1 MTASRL
7 GRAAGLIAAAGGVA
21 AHALERA
28 ARVIKA
34 PLLLLYHVS
43 IIALSAAIAASLPV
57 TFSFAA
63 RRLLA
68 YWAFVQNERLFLI
81 STEVVVAFVLIL
93 VFNHA
98 RTNWRN
104 RTLSKMARAA
114 GMVHVTPRTGVLAR
128 RTIRRSK
135 ERQAA
140 MRDIMLIGSTG
151 LRTFVDP
158 KGDLHAALQT
168 CRTAKIMLLDPE
180 SRGALERARIIP
192 DPAITQESLRRQ
204 VREAIDFLAALRTV
218 PQKSIQLKLY
228 PDPPLWKLAI
238 LGDYVWVQHY
248 HPGLDVQVLPEY
260 VFVHRQDPTS
270 LFPAFYQYFAR
281 RWTDPAIPEYDLVKD
296 EVVYRNAAGD
306 EVGRRRFGSAP
317 LDPSLGVA
325 RGGARPGWVRRKMA
339 RLISGAIAF
348 RP

>member
-1 MTASRL
+1 VTASRQR
-7 GRAAGLIAAAGGVA
+7 RAAGLIAATGRLA
-21 AHALERA
+21 APAFERA

-34 PLLLLYHVS
+34 PLPVLYHAS
-43 IIALSAAIAASLPV
+43 IIALSAAIAASLPI
-57 TFSFAA
+57 TLSFAA
-63 RRLLA
+63 GRLLA
-68 YWAFVQNERLFLI
+68 YWSFVQNERLFLI

-180 SRGALERARIIP
+180 SRGALERARTIRN
-192 DPAITQESLRRQ
+192 PAITQESLRRQ
-204 VREAIDFLAALRTV
+204 VREAVDFLAALRTA
-218 PQKSIQLKLY
+218 QKSIELKLY

-296 EVVYRNAAGD
+296 ELVYRDAAGD

-317 LDPSLGVA
+317 VDPGLGVA
-325 RGGARPGWVRRKMA
+325 RERSRRGWVRRKVA
-339 RLISGAIAF
+339 RLISGAI

>member
-104 RTLSKMARAA
+104 RSLSKMARAA
-114 GMVHVTPRTGVLAR
+114 GMVHVTPRRGVLAR

-180 SRGALERARIIP
+180 SRGALERARTIRN
-192 DPAITQESLRRQ
+192 PAITQESLRRQ
-204 VREAIDFLAALRTV
+204 VREAVDFLAALRTA
-218 PQKSIQLKLY
+218 QKSIELKLY

-281 RWTDPAIPEYDLVKD
+281 RWNDPAIPEYDLMKD
-296 EVVYRNAAGD
+296 ELVYRDAAGD
-306 EVGRRRFGSAP
+306 EVGRRRFGSTPA
-317 LDPSLGVA
+317 DPGLGVA
-325 RGGARPGWVRRKMA
+325 HGRSRGGWVRRKVA

>member
-1 MTASRL
+1 
-7 GRAAGLIAAAGGVA
+7 
-21 AHALERA
+21 
-28 ARVIKA
+28 
-34 PLLLLYHVS
+34 
-43 IIALSAAIAASLPV
+43 
-57 TFSFAA
+57 
-63 RRLLA
+63 
-68 YWAFVQNERLFLI
+68 
-81 STEVVVAFVLIL
+81 
-93 VFNHA
+93 
-98 RTNWRN
+98 
-104 RTLSKMARAA
+104 
-114 GMVHVTPRTGVLAR
+114 
-128 RTIRRSK
+128 
-135 ERQAA
+135 

-180 SRGALERARIIP
+180 SRGALERARTIRN
-192 DPAITQESLRRQ
+192 PAITQESLRRQ
-204 VREAIDFLAALRTV
+204 VREAVDFLAALRTA
-218 PQKSIQLKLY
+218 QKSIELKLY

-325 RGGARPGWVRRKMA
+325 RGGARRGWVRRKVA
-339 RLISGAIAF
+339 RLISGAI

>member
-1 MTASRL
+1 MTAFRR
-7 GRAAGLIAAAGGVA
+7 GRAAGLIAATGKLA
-21 AHALERA
+21 ARALERA

-34 PLLLLYHVS
+34 PLPVLSHVS

-63 RRLLA
+63 GRLLA
-68 YWAFVQNERLFLI
+68 YWSVVQNERLFLI
-81 STEVVVAFVLIL
+81 STEVLVAFLLIL
-93 VFNHA
+93 VLNHA
-98 RTNWRN
+98 RTNWKN

-140 MRDIMLIGSTG
+140 MRDVMLIGSTG

-158 KGDLHAALQT
+158 RGDLHAALQT

-180 SRGALERARIIP
+180 SRGALERARTIP

-204 VREAIDFLAALRTV
+204 VREAVDFLAALRTA
-218 PQKSIQLKLY
+218 QKSIQLKLY

-260 VFVHRQDPTS
+260 VFVHGQDPTS
-270 LFPAFYQYFAR
+270 LFAAFYQYFTR
-281 RWTDPAIPEYDLVKD
+281 RWNDPAIPEYDLVKD
-296 EVVYRNAAGD
+296 ELVYRDAAGD
-306 EVGRRRFGSAP
+306 EVGRRRFGSMAA
-317 LDPSLGVA
+317 DPSLGVA
-325 RGGARPGWVRRKMA
+325 RGGARRGWVRRKVA
-339 RLISGAIAF
+339 RLISGAMAF

>member
-104 RTLSKMARAA
+104 RSLSKMARAA
-114 GMVHVTPRTGVLAR
+114 GMVHVTPRRGVLAR

-180 SRGALERARIIP
+180 SRGALERARTIRN
-192 DPAITQESLRRQ
+192 PAITQESLRRQ
-204 VREAIDFLAALRTV
+204 VREAVDFLAALRTA
-218 PQKSIQLKLY
+218 QKSIELKLY

-306 EVGRRRFGSAP
+306 EVGRRRFGSTPA
-317 LDPSLGVA
+317 DPGLGVA
-325 RGGARPGWVRRKMA
+325 HGRSRGGWVRRKVA

>member
-1 MTASRL
+1 VPASRL
-7 GRAAGLIAAAGGVA
+7 GRAAGLIAATGKLA
-21 AHALERA
+21 ARALERA
-28 ARVIKA
+28 ARVIRA
-34 PLLLLYHVS
+34 PLPVLYHVS

-63 RRLLA
+63 GRLLA
-68 YWAFVQNERLFLI
+68 YWSFVQNERLFLI
-81 STEVVVAFVLIL
+81 STEIVVAFVLIL

-204 VREAIDFLAALRTV
+204 VREAIDFLAALRTA
-218 PQKSIQLKLY
+218 QKSIQLKLY
-228 PDPPLWKLAI
+228 PDPPLWKRAI

-270 LFPAFYQYFAR
+270 LFPAFYQHFAR
-281 RWTDPAIPEYDLVKD
+281 RWNDPAIPEYDLVKD
-296 EVVYRNAAGD
+296 ELVYRDAAGD
-306 EVGRRRFGSAP
+306 EVGRRRFGSTPA
-317 LDPSLGVA
+317 DPTHGVA
-325 RGGARPGWVRRKMA
+325 HGRSRRGWVRRKVA

>member
-7 GRAAGLIAAAGGVA
+7 GRAAGLIAAGGVA
-21 AHALERA
+21 VHALERA

-34 PLLLLYHVS
+34 PLPLLFHVS

-63 RRLLA
+63 GRLLA
-68 YWAFVQNERLFLI
+68 YWSLVQNERLFLI
-81 STEVVVAFVLIL
+81 STEIVVAFVLIL

-204 VREAIDFLAALRTV
+204 VREAVDFLAALRTA
-218 PQKSIQLKLY
+218 QKSIELKLY

-281 RWTDPAIPEYDLVKD
+281 RWNDPAIPEYDLMKD
-296 EVVYRNAAGD
+296 ELVYRDAAGD
-306 EVGRRRFGSAP
+306 EVGRRRFGSTPA
-317 LDPSLGVA
+317 DPGLGVA
-325 RGGARPGWVRRKMA
+325 HGRSRGGWVRRKVA